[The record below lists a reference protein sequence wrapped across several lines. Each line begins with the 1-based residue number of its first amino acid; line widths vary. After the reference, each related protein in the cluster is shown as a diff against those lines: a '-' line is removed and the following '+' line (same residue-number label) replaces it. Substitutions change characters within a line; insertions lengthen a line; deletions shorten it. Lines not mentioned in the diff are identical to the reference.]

1 MIMWI
6 KLVVRLSL
14 LVVRMS
20 DSDKRNE
27 DMAFRH
33 DWFLLHS

>member
-14 LVVRMS
+14 LVVRMIN
-20 DSDKRNE
+20 SDKRNE
-27 DMAFRH
+27 DMAFPA
-33 DWFLLHS
+33 